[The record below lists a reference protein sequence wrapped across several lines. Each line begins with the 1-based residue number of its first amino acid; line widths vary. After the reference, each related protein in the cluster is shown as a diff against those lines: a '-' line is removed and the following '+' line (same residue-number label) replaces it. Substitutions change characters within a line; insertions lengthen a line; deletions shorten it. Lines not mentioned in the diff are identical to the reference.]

1 MTFKILTDC
10 FLDGKV
16 LQAGKTIDLDET
28 SAPDKERIMHLA
40 AAGRIQPVEKSE
52 GETKKAKKGQSETE

>member
-16 LQAGKTIDLDET
+16 LQAGKTVDLDET
-28 SAPDKERIMHLA
+28 NPADKERILHLA
-40 AAGRIQPVEKSE
+40 AAGRIQPAQEGGVEVTKS
-52 GETKKAKKGQSETE
+52 KSK